1 MTKFL
6 LDVVQTEIVKLIKYI
21 VKTLQNKAHII
32 KFAI

>member
-1 MTKFL
+1 MKKLL
-6 LDVVQTEIVKLIKYI
+6 LDVVQTEIVKLIKYR